1 LACLLTGREL
11 RERPMEVF
19 LLPDRLRRVLLATLR
34 APLIAYYDRD
44 FIEWLPGPETKYE
57 ATSLI

>member
-44 FIEWLPGPETKYE
+44 FVEWLPGPDSNQRPTG
-57 ATSLI
+57 

>member
-1 LACLLTGREL
+1 LLTGREL

-44 FIEWLPGPETKYE
+44 FIEWLPGPDSNQRPTG
-57 ATSLI
+57 